1 MVDLKVGLKALAA
14 LSILSLTACSSD
26 VVIREPAPEPEVV
39 TTQEKVSIDTLW
51 THSYS
56 ADEDLPTGA
65 FRPAIVGQKVYVASN
80 EGDVARIDAESGDE
94 DWDLDLDTTLSA
106 GIAANEKGS
115 VVVARSGDVV
125 FISADGAEL
134 WRTDI
139 NREVIQTPLLDD
151 STVYLQT
158 TNSNVIALDITS
170 GAEKWVYSSRSPS
183 LTLRGTGQPVIYR
196 NRLLVSLDSGNLIA
210 LEKSSGQL
218 LWERRLQVPKG
229 SNEFERIVDL
239 DGRMTL
245 SDNVLF
251 VPGYQGNLSAVE
263 AYTGQVLW
271 QKEISSF
278 MQPAYSVGRLYVADS
293 SSHLIMLDYR
303 SGEVKWESKDFE
315 YRELTSPEA
324 LGLYV
329 LSTDMEG
336 NVYVID
342 KSSADVVAK
351 KGLGDAP
358 ITLVSNAEYAV
369 AQTANGKVR
378 AFKLEVEKKD

>member
-1 MVDLKVGLKALAA
+1 MVDLKAGLKALAA

-378 AFKLEVEKKD
+378 ALKLEVEKKD

>member
-1 MVDLKVGLKALAA
+1 MVDLKAGLKALAA

>member
-1 MVDLKVGLKALAA
+1 M
-14 LSILSLTACSSD
+14 S
-26 VVIREPAPEPEVV
+26 
-39 TTQEKVSIDTLW
+39 
-51 THSYS
+51 H
-56 ADEDLPTGA
+56 
-65 FRPAIVGQKVYVASN
+65 
-80 EGDVARIDAESGDE
+80 
-94 DWDLDLDTTLSA
+94 
-106 GIAANEKGS
+106 
-115 VVVARSGDVV
+115 
-125 FISADGAEL
+125 
-134 WRTDI
+134 
-139 NREVIQTPLLDD
+139 
-151 STVYLQT
+151 
-158 TNSNVIALDITS
+158 
-170 GAEKWVYSSRSPS
+170 
-183 LTLRGTGQPVIYR
+183 
-196 NRLLVSLDSGNLIA
+196 
-210 LEKSSGQL
+210 LE
-218 LWERRLQVPKG
+218 G
-229 SNEFERIVDL
+229 SNGFERIVDL

>member
-56 ADEDLPTGA
+56 ADEDLPTGV

-293 SSHLIMLDYR
+293 NSHLIMLDYR